1 MEVPPMMLQTLV
13 ENSVKHGISNLKNGG
28 FVNIKTCQKESKLC
42 IEISNSGQYHPK
54 ENHDGLGL
62 ENTKERLLLLY
73 EGKATFEISNMNEE
87 VVLTQIC
94 IPTHD

>member
-1 MEVPPMMLQTLV
+1 LEVPPMMLQTLV